1 LVAIDLVNKCGKE
14 ERNNILRWSLR
25 MPDYVIE
32 TPPVTSVP
40 VAGESAS
47 FPIRRVYCIGR
58 NYAAHAIEMG
68 HDPDR
73 EPPFFF
79 QKNPNNL
86 DPSGVFPYP
95 PHTSDVHHEAEVAVY
110 LKSGG
115 TNIPLD
121 QALDHVY
128 GYGLSL
134 DMTRRDLQGEM
145 KKMGRPW
152 EIGKAFER
160 SAPVG
165 PIHTVEQVGHLSDGN
180 LVLTVNGETKQQGDL
195 NQMIWKVPEMISYL
209 SEYFELAAGDVILS
223 GTPSGVG
230 PVVPGDVM
238 ELTVEGLGT
247 LNVSVE

>member
-1 LVAIDLVNKCGKE
+1 MTSYAIEV
-14 ERNNILRWSLR
+14 
-25 MPDYVIE
+25 
-32 TPPVTSVP
+32 PPVVSLPIAGSGDRFP
-40 VAGESAS
+40 V
-47 FPIRRVYCIGR
+47 RRVYCIGR

-86 DPSGVFPYP
+86 DASGVFPYP
-95 PHTSDVHHEAEVAVY
+95 PHSSDVHHEIEVAVM

-115 TNIPLD
+115 TNIAVED
-121 QALDHVY
+121 AETHIF
-128 GYGLSL
+128 GYALSL
-134 DMTRRDLQGEM
+134 DMTRRDLQGAQ

-165 PIHTVEQVGHLSDGN
+165 PIHPVSETGLLNEGAISLK
-180 LVLTVNGETKQQGDL
+180 VNGELRQEGDL

-209 SEYFELAAGDVILS
+209 SEYFELAAGDVIQS
-223 GTPSGVG
+223 GTPAGVG
-230 PVVPGDVM
+230 PVERGDTM
-238 ELTVEGLGT
+238 LLEAAGLGSLTV
-247 LNVSVE
+247 SVT